1 MDRKLPELKA
11 EAKRLGLKRY
21 SRLKKADL
29 INLLTRNSSPILDE
43 EIPEIDSEILKP
55 TKYKPRIDEDEVKRK
70 KEIRELEEMLGLR
83 RRRIIPEIK
92 VWTPKEEKL
101 QRKIRK
107 IKEINRRRLRITETA
122 SALRGFT
129 RQFRIE
135 GIPRHAPREFMQI
148 ARKDILKLMRE
159 NRQTRVRL
167 ILNCEMTRKE
177 LFSESTQILNTFF
190 HSETVENLEGTDESA
205 VFDRSIQTIEERI
218 QNFNQRGSNW
228 RFERVLSLDV
238 HFTDFQ
244 PLRGSTFL
252 PLPSK
257 ISTKKA
263 VINMKNN
270 DDQCFKWSVV
280 RALNPV
286 AKNSE
291 RITKELKDQSERLV
305 WSGLKFPVKL
315 DQIVVFEQLNP
326 QISINVFG
334 FESVVYPLRLSK
346 RKSEQR
352 ERSEN
357 EQTINLLLIS
367 DEAKQHYCL
376 IKSLSR
382 LLSSQVSGHKESNV
396 FCLNCLNHFPNEE
409 KLKIHEEYCLKNQT
423 IKIEMPEKGSLVTFI
438 HHNRSIKVPFV
449 VYADFEAFTEEIPRS
464 KQNEKF
470 SFTQK
475 YQRHKPSGF
484 CFKIVCFDER
494 YNQKPVLFRAESEDE
509 DISAIFVEMLERDIK
524 RIQEKFDFSKKM
536 IFSPKDKDDF
546 EKARVCWICRKEF
559 GESKKQRDHCHF
571 TGKYRGAAHVKCN
584 LQFKKPKFTPVI
596 FHNLSGYDA
605 HLFVK
610 NLGRTEGNIKCIP
623 NNEEKYI
630 SFSKEIVVGEY
641 KNKKGEKVEVKHEIR
656 FLDSFKFMASS
667 LESLVGNLGLEKL
680 IETKKEFGEK
690 VKLISRKGIYPYD
703 YMNGIKK
710 FSEEKL
716 TQKEKF
722 FSKLNDCGIS
732 DEDYDHAQRIWK
744 EFGMKNLGEY
754 HDLYLKSDVL
764 LLADVFEEF
773 RNVCMENYSLDPA
786 WYYTSPGLSWD
797 ALLKHSRV
805 SLELLTDPDILL
817 LFEKGIRGGIS
828 MISNRFGKAN
838 NKFMGEKYDPRSPS
852 KYLAYLDANNL
863 YGWAMMKPL
872 PVGDFKWMN
881 EKELGHWGDF
891 PCILEV
897 DLEYPRGLHDLH
909 NDYPLAPERLK
920 IGGVEKLIPNLWDKK
935 KYIVHHENL
944 KLYLELG
951 LKVKKIHRGI
961 KFREEP
967 WMRSYIELNTSL
979 RTKGKND
986 FEKDF
991 FKLMNNSVFGK
1002 TMENIR
1008 NRVDVKLVN
1017 NRGAAE
1023 KLSAKPNFEKATIFD
1038 EGLVAIHMKRT
1049 KLTFNKPVYCG
1060 MAILDLSKTL
1070 IYDFHYG
1077 YILPK
1082 YGKNQKLLYTDT
1094 DSLCYE
1100 IETEDFYKDISG
1112 DVEKG
1117 FDTSNFPKDHPSG
1130 IQGKNKKVPGMMKDE
1145 AGGRIIEE
1153 FVGLRA
1159 KLYSYKMFEGK
1170 EEKKC
1175 KGIKKS
1181 VIKKNISHEDYKE
1194 CLFSGA
1200 SQMRKMNV
1208 IRSRRH
1214 EIFSE
1219 TVNKIALSANDDK
1232 RIILEDKIST
1242 LSYGHY
1248 KI

>member
-1 MDRKLPELKA
+1 MDKKLPELRA
-11 EAKRLGLKRY
+11 EAKRLRIKRY
-21 SRLKKADL
+21 GRLKKADL
-29 INLLTRNSSPILDE
+29 IDLIARNSSPILDE
-43 EIPEIDSEILKP
+43 EIPKNDSEILKP
-55 TKYKPRIDEDEVKRK
+55 TKYIKPRIDEDETKKRK
-70 KEIRELEEMLGLR
+70 REIRKLEEMLGLR
-83 RRRIIPEIK
+83 QRRIIPEIK
-92 VWTPKEEKL
+92 VWTPKEENL

-107 IKEINRRRLRITETA
+107 IKEINGRRLRITESA
-122 SALRGFT
+122 SALRGFA

-135 GIPRHAPREFMQI
+135 GIPRHAPREFLQKVRI
-148 ARKDILKLMRE
+148 NVQNLMRE
-159 NRQTRVRL
+159 NRQARVRM

-190 HSETVENLEGTDESA
+190 HSETVENLEGTDEREIYDG
-205 VFDRSIQTIEERI
+205 FIQTIEERI

-228 RFERVLSLDV
+228 RFERVISLDI

-252 PLPSK
+252 PLPRK
-257 ISTKKA
+257 IATKKA
-263 VINMKNN
+263 VINMKN
-270 DDQCFKWSVV
+270 DDDLCFKWSVT
-280 RALNPV
+280 RALHPV
-286 AKNSE
+286 EKNSE
-291 RITKELKDQSERLV
+291 RVSKILKYQSERLD
-305 WSGLKFPVKL
+305 WSGLKFPVDLK
-315 DQIVVFEQLNP
+315 QIIIFEKNNP

-334 FESVVYPLRLSK
+334 FEGVVYPLRLSK
-346 RKSEQR
+346 RSER
-352 ERSEN
+352 ERSES
-357 EQTINLLLIS
+357 EQINLLLIS
-367 DEAKQHYCL
+367 DGEKQHYCL
-376 IKSLSR
+376 IKSLNR
-382 LLSSQVSGHKESNV
+382 LLSSQVSGHKESNS

-409 KLKIHEEYCLKNQT
+409 KLKIHEEYCLKNQA
-423 IKIEMPEKGSLVTFI
+423 IRIEMPEKGSLVTFI
-438 HHNRSIKVPFV
+438 HHQRSIKVPFV
-449 VYADFEAFTEEIPRS
+449 VYADFEAFTEEIPIS

-475 YQRHKPSGF
+475 YQKHKPSGF

-494 YNQKPVLFRAESEDE
+494 YNQKPVLFRARSEDE
-509 DISAIFVEMLERDIK
+509 DVSAIFVEMLERDIK

-536 IFSPKDKDDF
+536 IFSLKDKDDF
-546 EKARVCWICRKEF
+546 EKARVCWICQKEF
-559 GESKKQRDHCHF
+559 GGEKKGRDLCHF

-605 HLFVK
+605 HFFVK
-610 NLGRTEGNIKCIP
+610 NLGRAEGNIKCIP

-630 SFSKEIVVGEY
+630 SFSKDIVVGEY

-680 IETKKEFGEK
+680 IQTKKEFGEK

-716 TQKEKF
+716 PQKEKF
-722 FSKLNDCGIS
+722 FSKLNDSNIS

-797 ALLKHSRV
+797 ALLKHSGV
-805 SLELLTDPDILL
+805 KLELLTDPDILL

-838 NKFMGEKYDPRSPS
+838 NKYMGEKYDPRSPS

-881 EKELGHWGDF
+881 EKELEHWEDF

-897 DLEYPRGLHDLH
+897 DLEYPRDLHDLH
-909 NDYPLAPERLK
+909 NDYPLTPERLK
-920 IGGVEKLIPNLWDKK
+920 INVEKLIPNLWDKK
-935 KYIVHHENL
+935 KYIAHHENL

-951 LKVKKIHRGI
+951 LKIKKIHRGI

-1038 EGLVAIHMKRT
+1038 ENLVAVHMKRT

-1082 YGKNQKLLYTDT
+1082 YGKNQKLLFTDT

-1100 IETEDFYKDISG
+1100 IQTEDFYKDISG

-1159 KLYSYKMFEGK
+1159 KLYSYRMFEGK

-1194 CLFSGA
+1194 CLFSKKP
-1200 SQMRKMNV
+1200 QMRKMNV
-1208 IRSRRH
+1208 IRSYKH

-1242 LSYGHY
+1242 LSYSHY